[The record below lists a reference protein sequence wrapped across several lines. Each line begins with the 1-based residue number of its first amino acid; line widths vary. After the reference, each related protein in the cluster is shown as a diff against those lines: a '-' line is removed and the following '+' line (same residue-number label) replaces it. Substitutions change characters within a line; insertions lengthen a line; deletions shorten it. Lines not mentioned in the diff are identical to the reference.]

1 MKFKLIF
8 LALLFSMCSNVTQEA
23 SKEIRVVSLSTTH
36 TEIIQSL
43 EAQETLV
50 AVDSFSEVDFPVEV
64 IDAYTVTA
72 EELAPLDPDVV
83 ILAFDFNG
91 IVEGLENQ
99 EINYV
104 LLPPA
109 KNFEDVYSQI
119 ETIGSLVNK
128 ESEAFSTTRD
138 MKIEINRILDNAN
151 FGNTSVYHEIG
162 YSYGIYS
169 VNSDS
174 LIGQIYN
181 SLGVVN
187 IANNTEDPF
196 GSGYPALTEE
206 QVIESNPEYIVIGH
220 SDYLNKDLSTR
231 MGWKDINAIENSN
244 VYFLDENLANNWG
257 TTTVDLVEQIALT
270 FEESTQTNPYSDY
283 LLLLSLLILV
293 IIVFFTNRINTK
305 ERV

>member
-1 MKFKLIF
+1 MKYKLIF
-8 LALLFSMCSNVTQEA
+8 LALLFSMCTNVTQE
-23 SKEIRVVSLSTTH
+23 SNEEIRVISLSTTH
-36 TEIIQSL
+36 TEVIQTL
-43 EAQETLV
+43 GGQDTLV
-50 AVDSFSEVDFPVEV
+50 AIDAFSEVDFPVER

-72 EELAPLDPDVV
+72 EELAPLNPDVV

-99 EINYV
+99 ELNYV

-119 ETIGSLVNK
+119 ETIGALVNK

-181 SLGVVN
+181 SLGVIN

-206 QVIESNPEYIVIGH
+206 QVIESDPEYIVIGH

-231 MGWKDINAIENSN
+231 MGWEEINAIENSN

-257 TTTVDLVEQIALT
+257 TTTVELVEQIALT
-270 FEESTQTNPYSDY
+270 FEESAQTNPYSDY

-293 IIVFFTNRINTK
+293 MIVFFTNGINTK

>member
-43 EAQETLV
+43 EAEETLI
-50 AVDSFSEVDFPVEV
+50 AIDSFSEVDFPVEV

-72 EELAPLDPDVV
+72 EELAPLNPDVV

-99 EINYV
+99 KINYV

-128 ESEAFSTTRD
+128 ESEAFSATRD
-138 MKIEINRILDNAN
+138 MKIEINRIFENAN
-151 FGNTSVYHEIG
+151 FGDTSVYHEIG

-231 MGWKDINAIENSN
+231 MGWEDINAIENSN

-257 TTTVDLVEQIALT
+257 TTTVELVEQIALT
-270 FEESTQTNPYSDY
+270 FEESAQTNPYSDY
-283 LLLLSLLILV
+283 LLLVSLLILV
-293 IIVFFTNRINTK
+293 MIVFFTNRTNTK

>member
-43 EAQETLV
+43 EAQETLI

-72 EELAPLDPDVV
+72 EELAPLNPDVV

-91 IVEGLENQ
+91 IVEGLKNQ

-119 ETIGSLVNK
+119 EIIGSLVKK

-151 FGNTSVYHEIG
+151 FGDASVYHEIG

-206 QVIESNPEYIVIGH
+206 QVIESNPEYIIIGH

-231 MGWKDINAIENSN
+231 VGWEDINAIKNSN

-257 TTTVDLVEQIALT
+257 TTTVELVEQIAVT
-270 FEESTQTNPYSDY
+270 FEESAQTNPYSDY
-283 LLLLSLLILV
+283 LLLVSLLILV
-293 IIVFFTNRINTK
+293 MIVFFTNRINTT

>member
-8 LALLFSMCSNVTQEA
+8 LALLFSMCSNVTQE
-23 SKEIRVVSLSTTH
+23 SSEEIRVVSLSTTH

-43 EAQETLV
+43 EAEETLI

-72 EELAPLDPDVV
+72 EELAPLNPDVV

-119 ETIGSLVNK
+119 ETIGSIVNR
-128 ESEAFSTTRD
+128 ENEAFSTTRD

-151 FGNTSVYHEIG
+151 FGDTSVYHEIG

-231 MGWKDINAIENSN
+231 VGWEDMNAIENSN

-257 TTTVDLVEQIALT
+257 TTTVELVEQIAVT
-270 FEESTQTNPYSDY
+270 FEESAQTNPYSDY
-283 LLLLSLLILV
+283 LLLVSLLILV
-293 IIVFFTNRINTK
+293 MIVFFTNRINTK

>member
-1 MKFKLIF
+1 MKLKLII

-109 KNFEDVYSQI
+109 KNFKDVYSQI

-151 FGNTSVYHEIG
+151 FGDTSVYHEIG

-181 SLGVVN
+181 SLGIVN

-283 LLLLSLLILV
+283 LLLLLSLIH
-293 IIVFFTNRINTK
+293 I
-305 ERV
+305 